1 MNIHEVMTMNIR
13 ERLLAIERI
22 VNASVDTQGVARIM
36 ELMGAPAFPTE
47 ILEEIRLYS
56 EYLPKAQELT
66 FTKEKRYLHFLWDS
80 LDKLPISVVV
90 DFAIPLRRIIAK
102 RLFKKCG
109 KNFTVE
115 ENVRFNFGQNLEIG
129 NDVFMNRGVYL
140 DTKGGIVLG
149 DFVALAEGVEIYT
162 HAHSESDH
170 NKRSYSGVVI
180 KNFAKIYA
188 HATILPGVTVGE
200 QAIVAA
206 KSLVSKDV
214 EPSMVVAGIPAKV
227 IRERKTNG
235 KMREELNHI
244 WLYDSA
250 FQKE

>member
-1 MNIHEVMTMNIR
+1 MSMNIR
-13 ERLLAIERI
+13 ERLFAIERI
-22 VNASVDTQGVARIM
+22 VNAGVDEQGTSRIL
-36 ELMGAPAFPTE
+36 ELMGASFFPKE

-56 EYLPKAQELT
+56 EYLPKAQELI

-90 DFAIPLRRIIAK
+90 DFAIPFRRIIAK
-102 RLFKKCG
+102 KLFRKCG
-109 KNFTVE
+109 KNFIAE

-140 DTKGGIVLG
+140 DSKGGIVLG
-149 DFVALAEGVEIYT
+149 DFVALAEGVEIFT

-170 NKRSYSGVVI
+170 SERSYSGVVI
-180 KNFAKIYA
+180 KDFAKIYA

-214 EPSMVVAGIPAKV
+214 EPNTVVAGIPAK
-227 IRERKTNG
+227 ILRERKTDG
-235 KMREELNHI
+235 RMGEELNHT
-244 WLYDSA
+244 YFCDSA
-250 FQKE
+250 FQKD